1 MQSYTKL
8 AIEVLIYLYK
18 KGCASIRF
26 QPNTILSFYEFSII
40 LENISMNC
48 TISGED
54 VRETGEIKK
63 DQSTSDAKSNVKEK
77 EQLHYIL
84 D

>member
-26 QPNTILSFYEFSII
+26 QPNTILIFV

-54 VRETGEIKK
+54 VRETGEI
-63 DQSTSDAKSNVKEK
+63 
-77 EQLHYIL
+77 
-84 D
+84 

>member
-26 QPNTILSFYEFSII
+26 QPNTFLFFV

-54 VRETGEIKK
+54 VRKTGEI
-63 DQSTSDAKSNVKEK
+63 
-77 EQLHYIL
+77 
-84 D
+84 

>member
-26 QPNTILSFYEFSII
+26 QPNTILIYV

-54 VRETGEIKK
+54 VRKTGEIKK
-63 DQSTSDAKSNVKEK
+63 DQSTSDAISNVKEK